1 MKKIR
6 CFSLILSLLLILQC
20 SVLHVAAAETTLPV
34 PETSFPEETVPA
46 ETEKLEFGT
55 VCIQKG
61 CRTINGMMPLGGSDR
76 RLETAQSVILYE
88 VNTDTVVYSYNPDT
102 KVHPGTLAKIVLAIV
117 VLERC
122 KMDDE
127 VTVTEGIQ
135 SYIPAGAN
143 SMEFRDGNKLTSERL
158 KSNEKIAVGDLLYAT
173 LMINANDAAVALAHH
188 VAGTTD
194 AFLSLMNA
202 KVKQLGCANTEFGNI
217 SGLYTAQS
225 HSTARDM
232 AIIMREAMKN
242 EQFRTITNTGAHTI
256 PPTDQVGERK
266 FKTQNYMV
274 DDSTIQDFYD
284 DRVTGGMATYH
295 EQTGASIVSTAE
307 SIHKEGDANY
317 LSYIAVI
324 LGATRTFA
332 ENGWM
337 PVKYGNFDEMA
348 ALLKYGFDNYKIN
361 RIIYDGMALSQFIV
375 NGGESYAVGQAT
387 VDVDS
392 VVPKTVQMNNLQMNY
407 TVLDGGLRAPVKK
420 NQKIAT
426 LEVVYRNSVLT
437 EVEVYS
443 MGNVKPAED
452 TGVVIRSTAVRSDS
466 DDSGILSVIGTICVI
481 ALGLVAAYLGFNA
494 YMRSRMRAR
503 RKKRRAARRRNR

>member
-6 CFSLILSLLLILQC
+6 YFSLILSLLLILQC

-61 CRTINGMMPLGGSDR
+61 CRTINGMLPLGGSDR

-88 VNTDTVVYSYNPDT
+88 VNTDTVVYSYNPDA

-143 SMEFRDGNKLTSERL
+143 SMEFREGSKLTSERL

-242 EQFRTITNTGAHTI
+242 EQFRTITSTGAHTI
-256 PPTDQVGERK
+256 APTDQVGERE

-307 SIHKEGDANY
+307 SSHKEGDANY

-324 LGATRTFA
+324 LGATRSFA

-420 NQKIAT
+420 DQKIAT

-466 DDSGILSVIGTICVI
+466 DDSGILSAIGTICVI
-481 ALGLVAAYLGFNA
+481 ALGLVAVYLGFNA